1 MGDRD
6 LHPAGTDPDVRFG
19 LARSRTPAALGDATS
34 VILLWMASLV
44 AEDGDLRVR
53 LSRREKLGALHGDIR
68 VPLDAVEDLHVS
80 HRPFSELRGTRAPGT
95 GIPRVIALGTW
106 RYRGGKDCAALYR
119 GKPAV
124 IVRLRDAPFQ
134 RLLIAADD
142 ADAVA
147 AAL

>member
-1 MGDRD
+1 MAR
-6 LHPAGTDPDVRFG
+6 L
-19 LARSRTPAALGDATS
+19 LAHDGE
-34 VILLWMASLV
+34 LW
-44 AEDGDLRVR
+44 VR

-68 VPLDAVEDLHVS
+68 VPRDAVEELHVS
-80 HRPFSELRGTRAPGT
+80 RSPFRELRGTRAPGT

-106 RYRGGKDCAALYR
+106 RHRGGKDFAALYR

-124 IVRLRDAPFQ
+124 ILRLRDAPFE

-147 AAL
+147 AAI